1 MRSVRSPDA
10 RKLAPFMAA
19 LSSKGEIM
27 PDGNSVINLGD
38 LAKPATVLIEKVC
51 SAVGVLYEP
60 QRIKKKAAAE
70 AEAEKIKALANI
82 ELSEIEQ
89 RGLERLV
96 HQEGRKQ
103 ENIENITAKA
113 AKELPPEA
121 RTEEL
126 EEDWVAHFFDK
137 CDKVSDESM
146 QSLWSSLL
154 AGEAT
159 KPGTYSK
166 RTVDFVASMDKKDAD
181 LFTKFCQ
188 FTWVLGELTP
198 LVFNTDNEIYEK
210 EGIDFTAL
218 KHLDA
223 IGLISFEPTSDYL
236 RMGYQKQTV
245 FFYYGQ
251 PTLVEFSKEK
261 DNQIQVGK
269 VLFTQAGK
277 ELVNICGA
285 KRNQEF
291 YEYAVQELSKQDLIL
306 SSLLL
311 NK

>member
-1 MRSVRSPDA
+1 
-10 RKLAPFMAA
+10 
-19 LSSKGEIM
+19 M

-38 LAKPATVLIEKVC
+38 LAKPATVLIEKV
-51 SAVGVLYEP
+51 SNAVGVLYEP
-60 QRIKKKAAAE
+60 RRIKNKAAAE
-70 AEAEKIKALANI
+70 AEARKIKALAHI

-89 RGLERLV
+89 RGIERLV

-103 ENIENITAKA
+103 ENIENITSKA
-113 AKELPPEA
+113 VKELPPEA
-121 RTEEL
+121 KTEEL

-137 CDKVSDESM
+137 CDNVSDESM

-188 FTWVLGELTP
+188 FTWMIGDPTP
-198 LVFNTDNEIYEK
+198 LVFNTDNEIYTK
-210 EGIDFTAL
+210 EGINFDAL
-218 KHLDA
+218 KHLDD
-223 IGLISFEPTSDYL
+223 IGLISFESTSGY
-236 RMGYQKQTV
+236 RKMGFEKQAV

-251 PTLVEFSKEK
+251 PTLLEFPKDK
-261 DNQIQVGK
+261 DNEIQVGK
-269 VLFTQAGK
+269 VFFTQAGK
-277 ELVNICGA
+277 ELVNICGSS
-285 KRNQEF
+285 RNQDF
-291 YEYAVQELSKQDLIL
+291 YEYAIQELSKQGLVL
-306 SSLLL
+306 SSMLL